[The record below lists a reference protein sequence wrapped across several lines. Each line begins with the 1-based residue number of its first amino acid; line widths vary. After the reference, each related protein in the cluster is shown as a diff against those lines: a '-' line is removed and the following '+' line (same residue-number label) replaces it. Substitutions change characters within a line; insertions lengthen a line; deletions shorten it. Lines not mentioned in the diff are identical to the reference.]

1 MELPTRTDCPLLLPS
16 PNFCTHKLLSAVEAT
31 VPIFEIKE
39 VDVPEEEAVV
49 PGALVFFLLGVKTY
63 TVRPLIVNAPLSQ
76 PSTPLKPYK
85 THTPHR
91 HTHYHAIPQRPL
103 KCMLQQRTPH
113 TAQSS
118 WAFRLVEAS
127 QFPQRLSPSQHA

>member
-1 MELPTRTDCPLLLPS
+1 MP
-16 PNFCTHKLLSAVEAT
+16 
-31 VPIFEIKE
+31 EIEE

-63 TVRPLIVNAPLSQ
+63 ALNRQCAPLPLPQ
-76 PSTPLKPYK
+76 PSAPLKPYK

-127 QFPQRLSPSQHA
+127 QFPQCLPPSQHS